1 MVAFRLER
9 QQTLREQIVHAIRDA
24 IISGDL
30 RPNEKVTEMDL
41 AKKFDISR
49 TPIREAFHQLESEGF
64 LTLIPRRGAVVT
76 PITERDVREF
86 YGIKS
91 VLEGYATRLAVEN
104 ITEEEIAQ
112 MERLN
117 GEMERMHQVGDHRTI
132 HDLHNQFHDVFLR
145 ASGND
150 KLFELTR
157 NLNLKF
163 QRFRIALSFSGIMDE
178 SLEEHKQIIAAMR
191 ARDADAA
198 EAYVRLNATTGCEKL
213 LQLLAN
219 QARQDEA
226 RGIIHLD
233 RTALTRKDAGES
245 AS

>member
-1 MVAFRLER
+1 MTAFRLER
-9 QQTLREQIVHAIRDA
+9 QQTLREQIVNAIRDA

-91 VLEGYATRLAVEN
+91 VLEGYAIRLAVAN
-104 ITEEEIAQ
+104 ITEEEILR

-117 GEMERMHQVGDHRTI
+117 GEMEQMHQSGDHATI
-132 HDLHNQFHDVFLR
+132 HDVHNQFHDVFLH
-145 ASGND
+145 ASGNE
-150 KLFELTR
+150 KLFDLTR

-178 SLEEHKQIIAAMR
+178 SIEEHKEIIAALR
-191 ARDADAA
+191 ARDAQAA
-198 EAYVRLNATTGCEKL
+198 ETYVRKNAETGCDKL
-213 LQLLAN
+213 IQLLSN
-219 QARQDEA
+219 PARQGEA
-226 RGIIHLD
+226 RGVSGLD
-233 RTALTRKDAGES
+233 RVGLPRKDAGGS